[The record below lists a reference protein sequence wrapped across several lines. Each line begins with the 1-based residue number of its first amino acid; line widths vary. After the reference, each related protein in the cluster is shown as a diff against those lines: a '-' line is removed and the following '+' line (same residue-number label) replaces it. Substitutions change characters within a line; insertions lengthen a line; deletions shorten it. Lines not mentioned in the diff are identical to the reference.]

1 MGMMSEGWV
10 MGMRVTL
17 LRLTPSA
24 DYVLAQWGKKSLSL
38 SLSLSLPTSSISI
51 SIGIICVYCLLS

>member
-38 SLSLSLPTSSISI
+38 SLPTSSISI